1 MCDKKLNL
9 MNKVLLLIALCL
21 STATFAQSRKLKKA
35 LDTIATVQQA
45 EAYIETKKSKKNNKL
60 IVFNEAKHKTKL
72 SKAILAL
79 PIGATKTVDVEFG
92 KVHYKVIERTNEP
105 HYRMSYVFLDGNT
118 VKLKKIHEITKTII
132 KQHKDGIKFE
142 DLAKKY
148 SMDKNAY
155 AGGDSG
161 WFKDG
166 EMPIEIEEQ
175 VSSLN
180 NNLGDI
186 YTVRTPED
194 NGYYVIL
201 KTHRI
206 KTIKEVKVLKVTD
219 KA

>member
-1 MCDKKLNL
+1 MKKNL
-9 MNKVLLLIALCL
+9 FLIILSI
-21 STATFAQSRKLKKA
+21 STASFSQSRKLKKV
-35 LDTIATVQQA
+35 LDTIATVEQA
-45 EAYIETKKSKKNNKL
+45 EAYIEAEKSKKKNKL

-72 SKAILAL
+72 AKAIISL

-92 KVHYKVIERTNEP
+92 KVHYKVIEKTNEP

-118 VKLKKIHEITKTII
+118 VKLKKIHEITKDII

-148 SMDKNAY
+148 SMDRNAY
-155 AGGDSG
+155 TGGDSG

-166 EMPIEIEEQ
+166 DMPIEVEEQ

-186 YTVRTPED
+186 YTVRTPEG
-194 NGYYVIL
+194 NGYYIIL

-206 KTIKEVKVLKVTD
+206 KTIKEVKVLKITD